1 MHKTVVQTVGLLADT
16 ELTPNLGLTVSI
28 NKNEKNHF
36 SKFKTHEDIK
46 MKTFSSVISH
56 FHLFGTDCQGE
67 LSWKA

>member
-1 MHKTVVQTVGLLADT
+1 MVQMFVPLADMEQT
-16 ELTPNLGLTVSI
+16 LNSELTISI

-36 SKFKTHEDIK
+36 SKFKTREDIK

-56 FHLFGTDCQGE
+56 FHLSGIDCQGV